1 MPLPVQHYAFGQDRG
16 VQENGKE
23 EAFAV
28 RKREQERRRR
38 TQEQLLL
45 FETLLG
51 IYEKRY
57 LAGENFLDFTVK
69 YSIIDFFCIYNRQKL
84 FPDPEKCKILGLEYT
99 YF

>member
-1 MPLPVQHYAFGQDRG
+1 MLLPVQHYAFGQDRG

-57 LAGENFLDFTVK
+57 LAGENFLGFHG
-69 YSIIDFFCIYNRQKL
+69 
-84 FPDPEKCKILGLEYT
+84 KIQHYRFLLYL
-99 YF
+99 